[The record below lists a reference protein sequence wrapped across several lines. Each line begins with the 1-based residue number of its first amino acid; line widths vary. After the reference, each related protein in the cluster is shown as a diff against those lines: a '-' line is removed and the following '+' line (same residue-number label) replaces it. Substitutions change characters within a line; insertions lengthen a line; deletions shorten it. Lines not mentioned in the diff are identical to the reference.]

1 LVTPLKESYFLLDL
15 HVDIQLRTLQKV
27 PLIFIASIQEFQ
39 RDVAKS
45 QFEILIPHFLS
56 TAFSQQ
62 PIGRSHKCIFS
73 LMPFVFAKGNT
84 VIK

>member
-1 LVTPLKESYFLLDL
+1 VKNSP
-15 HVDIQLRTLQKV
+15 KV

-39 RDVAKS
+39 RDMAKS
-45 QFEILIPHFLS
+45 QFEILVSHFLS

-62 PIGRSHKCIFS
+62 PIGRSHKHIFS
-73 LMPFVFAKGNT
+73 LMPFILAKGNM